1 MSSAAENDCLAP
13 PSLRRR
19 IYVWA
24 HAVMW
29 SCKCVNMEQVME
41 VVHVQAN
48 VFSADARKRER
59 ETLLFQQ
66 ALQSKKEA
74 TYSKILGARKM
85 RSQGKG
91 LENHGLWTRHH
102 FWMLQDISTQGVNT
116 KVQALRDRVL
126 LEPADPRTSRG
137 CGRCLRCR
145 YS

>member
-102 FWMLQDISTQGVNT
+102 FWMLQDVEGNR
-116 KVQALRDRVL
+116 L
-126 LEPADPRTSRG
+126 
-137 CGRCLRCR
+137 
-145 YS
+145 